1 MITLRG
7 AAVVAA
13 AIFTFFLAR
22 LTQVGW
28 LYMVDAMLWGVILLS
43 FVLPWLAVMS
53 LQSRLRVERCDGTPA
68 FPGPAERDIVQ
79 VELRLENLRSWPRY
93 FLSVGYDCPLSSPA
107 ERWHG
112 FFVPYLKGAALAS
125 LVRAVECHR
134 RGLHSYGPV
143 TVESKAPFG
152 LFRRRRR
159 LPSPLSVLVY
169 PQVHP
174 LNRFPLMEG
183 VQGTAVRPKRTPIGQ
198 EVAGSRQYFP
208 GDPLRHVH
216 WKNTARMGRP
226 MVKEFEDT
234 QENTLIISFDTIRD
248 LGQDKETTLEY
259 SIKVS
264 VSVASYV
271 IQHGGSVRLLAGR
284 LASQEAPWPELL
296 KELALLQAGNGPGLA
311 AVVGSLPART
321 RVLVIVSET
330 DAEAIEALRRRAGQ
344 MSGLAIVVLEGFGD
358 VSPSNSGKATEAF
371 EQIGVPVVSCR
382 QGNLLEALRSLEQ
395 VEWFDGPQS
404 GISGLERVSTR

>member
-1 MITLRG
+1 MITFRG

-13 AIFTFFLAR
+13 AIFTFLLAR

-28 LYMVDAMLWGVILLS
+28 LYLVDAMLWGVILLS
-43 FVLPWLAVMS
+43 FALPWLAVMS
-53 LQSRLRVERCDGTPA
+53 LQSRLRVERREGTPTS
-68 FPGPAERDIVQ
+68 PGPAEGDIAQ

-93 FLSVGYDCPLSSPA
+93 FLSAGYDCPLSSPA
-107 ERWHG
+107 ERWHS
-112 FFVPYLKGAALAS
+112 FFVPYLKGASPES

-134 RGLHSYGPV
+134 RGLHSFGPV

-152 LFRRRRR
+152 LFRRRRH

-174 LNRFPLMEG
+174 LNSFPLMEG
-183 VQGTAVRPKRTPIGQ
+183 AQGTAVRPKRTPVGQ

-234 QENTLIISFDTIRD
+234 QENTLIISFDTTHD
-248 LGQDKETTLEY
+248 LGQGKETTLEY
-259 SIKVS
+259 SIKVA
-264 VSVASYV
+264 VSVATYV
-271 IQHGGSVRLLAGR
+271 MQHGGSVRLLAGR
-284 LASQEAPWPELL
+284 LAGQEAPWPQML
-296 KELALLQAGNGPGLA
+296 KELALVEAGKGPGLA
-311 AVVGSLPART
+311 ALVGSLPGQT

-330 DAEAIEALRRRAGQ
+330 DEEAIEALTRRAGQ
-344 MSGLAIVVLEGFGD
+344 MSGLAIVVLEGFRD
-358 VSPSNSGKATEAF
+358 DPPVHNGKATETF
-371 EQIGVPVVSCR
+371 ERIGVPVVSCG
-382 QGNLLEALRSLEQ
+382 QGNLPEALRSLEQ
-395 VEWFDGPQS
+395 VEWFDGPQR
-404 GISGLERVSTR
+404 GINGLKRVSTR